1 MVVSARPGHPGTGA
15 AGGTGPRCRPPARHG
30 GHSPH
35 WPPGRGRAGEQQHS
49 RQLGRPPD
57 TLQDTGDSTTR
68 VRRVSVLLQAALG
81 VNTSLFT
88 LSFVVFNFLATAT
101 TPAVAAAVGA
111 RNSQAAG
118 EVVYQATA
126 LALLLGVGVAAGL
139 YGNASWM
146 LSVMGADPSQG
157 EHMHDLAMQYLMI
170 RWAVMRQHRRQQAR
184 APHTATH
191 QTASHEGPK
200 ASSVAACVCHRVSG
214 ATVWTPKR
222 IS

>member
-1 MVVSARPGHPGTGA
+1 MI
-15 AGGTGPRCRPPARHG
+15 
-30 GHSPH
+30 PH
-35 WPPGRGRAGEQQHS
+35 HS
-49 RQLGRPPD
+49 RA
-57 TLQDTGDSTTR
+57 SC
-68 VRRVSVLLQAALG
+68 VSVLLQAALG

-126 LALLLGVGVAAGL
+126 LALLLGAGVAAGL

-146 LSVMGADPSQG
+146 LSAMGADPSQG

-170 RWAVMRQHRRQQAR
+170 R
-184 APHTATH
+184 
-191 QTASHEGPK
+191 
-200 ASSVAACVCHRVSG
+200 
-214 ATVWTPKR
+214 
-222 IS
+222 